1 MNIHLTETFI
11 KKTPLKRRFNLPTG
25 FNLAPKAVKKQNLEL
40 DKDIIEEI
48 EPLLQDANIKV
59 ELEAESSEL
68 VSRDDHGTQM
78 DEASDINGNDEN
90 KSSHFGTEG
99 EFEEFD
105 QNRDEIV
112 LDDPIGNC
120 KLQNYTATM
129 VAKDM

>member
-25 FNLAPKAVKKQNLEL
+25 FNLAPKAAKKQNLEL

-59 ELEAESSEL
+59 ELESESSEL
-68 VSRDDHGTQM
+68 ASTDGNGTQM
-78 DEASDINGNDEN
+78 DETSDINGNDKN
-90 KSSHFGTEG
+90 KSNHFGTEG

-105 QNRDEIV
+105 KDRDEIV